1 MIPPSVLKAS
11 CCCSAVAASA
21 SAASDDKL
29 AAPEVPGDPREIHGK
44 FTGNPYSGWNKSPF
58 MGKPWKAPS
67 QAGDCLHRI
76 HQNPIWPDSNRRI
89 AFPSAIEVTLQTPIT
104 PVAVQQAPAA
114 DCHGFPQRS
123 LQLNLFEQYC
133 GDHAIS
139 WVHYLTGVL
148 CHVLLCHSCQT
159 LLILN
164 PGFMNNV
171 VVSAVQALPL
181 PVPVLIQYLA
191 LEVSWGTP
199 LKIQPGSFIQETQP
213 DLVSQ
218 VLTHS
223 SHAPKMMPGN
233 IENQQNTLGGC
244 SRRFQETGTT
254 QFLDLLRKKR
264 WFQASAT
271 LLRAFK
277 ILRALILVVENLS
290 DSPSLW
296 ASLYG
301 LYG

>member
-1 MIPPSVLKAS
+1 MSSESLLLLLRRGRQRQRRQRRQTCRPWGHPRRKSTGNS
-11 CCCSAVAASA
+11 
-21 SAASDDKL
+21 
-29 AAPEVPGDPREIHGK
+29 REIPTPGEGKTMESHGK
-44 FTGNPYSGWNKSPF
+44 PQV
-58 MGKPWKAPS
+58 KPVRLPT
-67 QAGDCLHRI
+67 
-76 HQNPIWPDSNRRI
+76 QNPIWPDSNRRI

-123 LQLNLFEQYC
+123 LQPNLFEQYC
-133 GDHAIS
+133 RDHAIS

-181 PVPVLIQYLA
+181 PAPVLIQYLA
-191 LEVSWGTP
+191 LEVWGTP

-244 SRRFQETGTT
+244 SRRFQEPGTT

-277 ILRALILVVENLS
+277 IRRALILVNLS

-301 LYG
+301 